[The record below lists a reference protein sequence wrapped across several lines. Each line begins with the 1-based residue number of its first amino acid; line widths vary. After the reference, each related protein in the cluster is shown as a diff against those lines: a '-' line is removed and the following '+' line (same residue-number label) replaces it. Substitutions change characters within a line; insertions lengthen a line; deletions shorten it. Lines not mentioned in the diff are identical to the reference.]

1 MNNKINKEDSQSKTI
16 KTSDLFEDSFLS
28 ITRTFN
34 KLFLADKITTTTA
47 KICLRLFDYFS
58 SEAGR
63 NIKYKNY
70 SITDLRKILGKDNKL
85 LSRSTLKISI
95 EQIQEYNLF
104 LIDTGFQGQELMYS
118 FHPRNLATIELFQ
131 KKERGEYFSK
141 FSSSHHFY
149 KSADILSINHLSKD
163 KNQSTV
169 CENESTTIDEK
180 KSISENESAV
190 CENESAVYEVPK
202 TIINT
207 DFETS
212 PKNAQETYIKEYYIK
227 EALHNIEENKIL
239 MEQKGNDAMNAFLK
253 KGNDLRE
260 EKTNNDNDST
270 NQKLDTLKNEANQI
284 SEIIK
289 SDEKTKES
297 VVNSD
302 KELDELDR
310 IKQILIYDYGFTD
323 ASKIIKQYSAKCFN
337 ECIDMTIQA
346 EYDNK
351 IKTSAG
357 AYLRTKLKN
366 WEEIIID
373 HEKVLSN
380 GKNLPPAKKEV
391 KKTYLMGEISFIEFM
406 KSKKY
411 LTHTFNQDINNAV
424 KCMIYNLHYEKANMI
439 EFKEL
444 FTKEMIDAFINQV
457 EVTNRFFSTNL
468 NGQWYRDLKFN
479 DEKALFWKAFNNPD
493 LLPEPKILNEKI
505 LNDNLFSQIKK
516 KESGKNISEEND
528 DFIP

>member
-1 MNNKINKEDSQSKTI
+1 MKNQLNKEVSQKQKIKITDLYNNSVFFVSRALDDEMIDKLSKTA
-16 KTSDLFEDSFLS
+16 L
-28 ITRTFN
+28 
-34 KLFLADKITTTTA
+34 KLVLK
-47 KICLRLFDYFS
+47 LNRYFS
-58 SEAGR
+58 SETGQRNQRKEYSVTELRKELAINQKDISLKCVLDIVEQIRVNKLFFIFDGFYGKEKTFTFFLPSLKNEELFEAVEKDKGYFKNKMATHFFEN
-63 NIKYKNY
+63 NIKNLPLKNEN
-70 SITDLRKILGKDNKL
+70 SSSNSENSSSDFKNSSSSFWNSSSNSENSSSNFEEVK
-85 LSRSTLKISI
+85 SI
-95 EQIQEYNLF
+95 ENTEKIEQLESCQE
-104 LIDTGFQGQELMYS
+104 
-118 FHPRNLATIELFQ
+118 A
-131 KKERGEYFSK
+131 
-141 FSSSHHFY
+141 
-149 KSADILSINHLSKD
+149 
-163 KNQSTV
+163 
-169 CENESTTIDEK
+169 
-180 KSISENESAV
+180 
-190 CENESAVYEVPK
+190 
-202 TIINT
+202 
-207 DFETS
+207 
-212 PKNAQETYIKEYYIK
+212 YIKEALYK

-297 VVNSD
+297 VGNSD

-323 ASKIIKQYSAKCFN
+323 ASKIIKQYSVKCFN

-346 EYDNK
+346 EYDSK

-366 WEEIIID
+366 WSEIIID

-380 GKNLPPAKKEV
+380 GKNLPPAKKVIE
-391 KKTYLMGEISFIEFM
+391 KTYLLGEISFIEFM

-411 LTHTFNQDINNAV
+411 LTHSFNQDINNAV
-424 KCMIYNLHYEKANMI
+424 KTMIYNLHYEKANMI

-444 FTKEMIDAFINQV
+444 FTKEMIDAFINKV
-457 EVTNRFFSTNL
+457 EIENRFFSTNL
-468 NGQWYRDLKFN
+468 NGLWYRDLKFN
-479 DEKALFWKAFNNPD
+479 DEKTLFWNAFNNPD
-493 LLPEPKILNEKI
+493 LLPEPKKLNEKI
-505 LNDNLFSQIKK
+505 LNDNLFSEIKK
-516 KESGKNISEEND
+516 KESEKNISDTKD